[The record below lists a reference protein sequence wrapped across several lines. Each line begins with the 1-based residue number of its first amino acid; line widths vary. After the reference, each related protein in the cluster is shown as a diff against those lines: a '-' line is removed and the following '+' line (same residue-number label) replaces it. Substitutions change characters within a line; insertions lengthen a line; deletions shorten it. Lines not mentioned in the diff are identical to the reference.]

1 MPDFTKIS
9 NTSDKPESNTLP
21 ENDSDFLFLGLC
33 ALVILARTLDGL
45 DRDHAHNLRA
55 CHP

>member
-1 MPDFTKIS
+1 
-9 NTSDKPESNTLP
+9 
-21 ENDSDFLFLGLC
+21 LFLGLC